1 MEKNKIFSNLGLN
14 VKEIEVHATN
24 IWKMV
29 WEQVLL
35 VAIYARRCYD
45 DERPQVSSFHQRM
58 KLLSLI
64 EGLEGKYKN
73 TDFSQGEISDISSVI
88 RDMVEDNKS
97 SNDILEFLF
106 DDASDR
112 EYVAA
117 QVKTTTKKRIRS
129 KMAEQGIAFPALS
142 EGGLKYSYH
151 SLYRVLK
158 DPIDV
163 FQRLLEYPE
172 PDTAFI
178 ENTIYSCIAN
188 YIQEQKAKFSF
199 VEDNLEHSLENLR
212 LRGEMGNEKY
222 ITENIAIFNSIKEEE
237 KEAIKQSFFNSLLL
251 SEEVEGVSEWGLASW
266 SSMVIS
272 SISDSSFDNRQ
283 FFSKIKKRSIYKT
296 VISHND
302 IDINLKVDQ
311 LKSLIGLGLLNNLFS
326 DIAEDTK
333 NKVLN
338 DKARPTSSLKSE
350 SDSISAFK
358 KVSNWYRVNKTE
370 LFRKSNQLPKLI
382 ASIIEFDIMED
393 QGMFSLDFK
402 HDSPNTLPHIIND
415 RLNAAHLYTSMI
427 IKYKLYYKIDLGKMI
442 RSSNR
447 ADESRRIDILELREN
462 FKNKADKFDYSSIE
476 EFKLKDT
483 LLLKDWVSFENDEE
497 YQTMLNRFKR
507 MPKHLTEEST
517 IEEMI
522 DGQKMQENKHTVPYP
537 FNSVFPL
544 PLWFK

>member
-178 ENTIYSCIAN
+178 ENTIYGCIAN
-188 YIQEQKAKFSF
+188 YIQEQKNKFSF
-199 VEDNLEHSLENLR
+199 PEDIGEQLHLR
-212 LRGEMGNEKY
+212 EEIGNEKY
-222 ITENIAIFNSIKEEE
+222 ITENIAIFNSIKEEDKEGIRQAFFKVLLLTE
-237 KEAIKQSFFNSLLL
+237 KEKD
-251 SEEVEGVSEWGLASW
+251 VSDWGLASW

-427 IKYKLYYKIDLGKMI
+427 IKYELYYKIDLGKMI

>member
-45 DERPQVSSFHQRM
+45 GERPQVSSFHQRM

-73 TDFSQGEISDISSVI
+73 TDFSQGEISDVSSVI

-97 SNDILEFLF
+97 SNDILEYLF
-106 DDASDR
+106 DDANDR
-112 EYVAA
+112 EYVID
-117 QVKTTTKKRIRS
+117 QEKTTTKKRIRS
-129 KMAEQGIAFPALS
+129 RMAEQGIAFPALPK
-142 EGGLKYSYH
+142 GGLEYSYY

-158 DPIDV
+158 DPITV

-172 PDTAFI
+172 PDIAFI
-178 ENTIYSCIAN
+178 ENTIYGCIAN
-188 YIQEQKAKFSF
+188 YIQEQKNKFSF
-199 VEDNLEHSLENLR
+199 PEDIGEQLHLR
-212 LRGEMGNEKY
+212 EEIGNEKY
-222 ITENIAIFNSIKEEE
+222 ITENIAIFNSIKEEDKEGIRQAFFKVLLLTE
-237 KEAIKQSFFNSLLL
+237 KEKD
-251 SEEVEGVSEWGLASW
+251 VSDWGLASW

-272 SISDSSFDNRQ
+272 SISDPNFDNRQ

-296 VISHND
+296 VISDND

-338 DKARPTSSLKSE
+338 DKARPILSLKSE

-382 ASIIEFDIMED
+382 VSIIEFDIMED

-402 HDSPNTLPHIIND
+402 PDSPNTLPHIIND

-427 IKYKLYYKIDLGKMI
+427 IKYELYYKIDLGKI
-442 RSSNR
+442 LRSNR
-447 ADESRRIDILELREN
+447 ADESHRIDILEFREN
-462 FKNKADKFDYSSIE
+462 FKNKADQFDYSSIE
-476 EFKLKDT
+476 DFKLKDT